1 MGCEL
6 AIKIG
11 GDITVTGNVCKIG
24 EKYAREEVTNP
35 TRNIAT
41 SVRVEGG
48 DFAMLSVK
56 PNVPVPKGKIMDC
69 VREVRKISVKAPVH
83 IGDVILSNAAGTG
96 IDFIATRNVT

>member
-6 AIKIG
+6 TVKIR
-11 GDITVTGNVCKIG
+11 GDIEVSGHVCKIG
-24 EKYAREEVTNP
+24 EKYAKEEVTNP
-35 TRNIAT
+35 VRNIAT

-56 PNVPVPKGKIMDC
+56 PNIPVPKGKIMDC
-69 VREVRKISVKAPVH
+69 VREIHKISVKAPVR
-83 IGDVILSNAAGTG
+83 IGDVILSDAAGTG